1 MSLLWP
7 DMLWLLLAAPAL
19 VAGYLLLLRRR
30 RLAPVR
36 FASLALVKPA
46 LDDGR
51 RLRRHLPAL
60 LLLLAMMAAAL
71 AVSRPSA
78 VITLPSE
85 QRTIIL
91 AIDVSLSMSAPDVPP
106 DRLTAAQAA
115 ARDFIRA
122 QPADVRIGIV
132 SFAGTASVVQA
143 PTANREDLL
152 GAIDRLQLARHT
164 AIGSGIIVALAAL
177 FPQESFDPDPTML
190 SSATLAEDAARQ
202 GKDKPPPESGAAP
215 GSNSSAAIILLT
227 DGRRTSGPEPVDA
240 ARMAAER
247 GIRVFTVG
255 FGTAEGATVN
265 NEGWSVFMRF
275 DEATLRAIA
284 DLTHARY
291 FHAGTAAELQQI
303 YHELNARFVLER
315 KATELTALFAAAA
328 ALLAVFAAL
337 AALLRSNRYA

>member
-30 RLAPVR
+30 RHAPVR
-36 FASLALVKPA
+36 FASLVLVKPA

-60 LLLLAMMAAAL
+60 LLLLAMMAAAV

-122 QPADVRIGIV
+122 QPADVRIGVV

-190 SSATLAEDAARQ
+190 SSATLADAARQ
-202 GKDKPPPESGAAP
+202 GKDQPPPESSAAP

-284 DLTHARY
+284 DLTHAKY

-315 KATELTALFAAAA
+315 KATELTALCAAAA

>member
-1 MSLLWP
+1 MKLLSP
-7 DMLWLLLAAPAL
+7 DMLWLLLALPAL
-19 VAGYLLLLRRR
+19 IASYLLLLRRKR
-30 RLAPVR
+30 RQPLR
-36 FASLALVKPA
+36 FASLTLIRPA
-46 LDDGR
+46 MGAAQR
-51 RLRRHLPAL
+51 WRRHLPAL
-60 LLLLAMMAAAL
+60 ILLLATLASAFAL
-71 AVSRPSA
+71 TRPSA

-106 DRLTAAQAA
+106 DRLSAAQTA

-143 PTANREDLL
+143 PTDNREDLL

-164 AIGSGIIVALAAL
+164 AIGSGIIVALATL
-177 FPQESFDPDPTML
+177 FPQEVFDPDPTMM
-190 SSATLAEDAARQ
+190 SSGKLLATPGGGA
-202 GKDKPPPESGAAP
+202 PPAPVEP
-215 GSNSSAAIILLT
+215 GSNASAAIILLT

-240 ARMAAER
+240 ARLAAER

-275 DEATLRAIA
+275 DEATLRTIA
-284 DLTHARY
+284 DLTQAKY

-303 YHELNARFVLER
+303 YQELNARFVLER
-315 KATELTALFAAAA
+315 KGTELTALFAAAA
-328 ALLAVFAAL
+328 AAL
-337 AALLRSNRYA
+337 ATLAAVLAMLRSNRYA

>member
-7 DMLWLLLAAPAL
+7 ETLWCLLAVPVL
-19 VAGYLLLLRRR
+19 VAGYLWLLRRR
-30 RLAPVR
+30 RREPVR
-36 FASLALVKPA
+36 FASLALVRPA

-60 LLLLAMMAAAL
+60 LLLLAMVAAAL
-71 AVSRPSA
+71 ALSRPNA

-106 DRLTAAQAA
+106 DRLSAAQAA
-115 ARDFIRA
+115 AREFIRA
-122 QPADVRIGIV
+122 QPADVRIGVV

-152 GAIDRLQLARHT
+152 NAIDRLQLARHT

-177 FPQESFDPDPTML
+177 FPQEQFDPDPTMT
-190 SSATLAEDAARQ
+190 SSSKLAQDAIRQ
-202 GKDKPPPESGAAP
+202 DANPPPAVEP
-215 GSNSSAAIILLT
+215 GSNGSSAIILLT

-284 DLTHARY
+284 DLTQARY
-291 FHAGTAAELQQI
+291 FHAATAAELQQI
-303 YHELNARFVLER
+303 YQDLNARFVLER

-328 ALLAVFAAL
+328 AVLGIVAAV
-337 AALLRSNRYA
+337 AALLRTNRYA

>member
-7 DMLWLLLAAPAL
+7 ETLWCLLAVPVL
-19 VAGYLLLLRRR
+19 VAGYLWLLRRR
-30 RLAPVR
+30 RREPVR
-36 FASLALVKPA
+36 FASLALVRPA
-46 LDDGR
+46 LDNGR

-60 LLLLAMMAAAL
+60 LLLLAMVAAAL
-71 AVSRPSA
+71 ALSRPNA

-106 DRLTAAQAA
+106 DRLSAAQAA
-115 ARDFIRA
+115 AREFIRA
-122 QPADVRIGIV
+122 QPADVRIGVV

-152 GAIDRLQLARHT
+152 NAIDRLQLARHT
-164 AIGSGIIVALAAL
+164 AIGSGIIVALGAL
-177 FPQESFDPDPTML
+177 FPQEQFDPDPTMM
-190 SSATLAEDAARQ
+190 SSSKLAQDAIRQ
-202 GKDKPPPESGAAP
+202 GANPPPAVEP
-215 GSNSSAAIILLT
+215 GSNGSSAIILLT

-284 DLTHARY
+284 DLTQARY
-291 FHAGTAAELQQI
+291 FHAATAAELQQI
-303 YHELNARFVLER
+303 YQDLNARFVLER

-328 ALLAVFAAL
+328 AVLGIVAAV
-337 AALLRSNRYA
+337 AALLRTNRYA